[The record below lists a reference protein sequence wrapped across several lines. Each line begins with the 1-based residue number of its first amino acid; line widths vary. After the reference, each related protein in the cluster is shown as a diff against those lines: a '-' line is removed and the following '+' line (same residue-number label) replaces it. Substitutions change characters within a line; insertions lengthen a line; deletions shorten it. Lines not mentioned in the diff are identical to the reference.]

1 MWLIKCPLCFWSQ
14 HEWTVV
20 MVPLPRPKTDRSH
33 IVDVCVNRCVS
44 AMCVEAT
51 GVRLAASEE
60 IKAPNTEG
68 LLKPS

>member
-1 MWLIKCPLCFWSQ
+1 
-14 HEWTVV
+14 